1 MARSVREAEETHHDV
16 IGVVTTGATQIRAL
30 REQSNQAIAAHD
42 ADRTVSF
49 MAPDVAVGVAGGPT
63 LNGRDASRDAFAE
76 QFADKAFV
84 TYVRTIEQL
93 TLADPMRATERGRW
107 VGRWRIKSGIHEQGG
122 SYVAEWRFS
131 EMGWLIHSE
140 TFAES

>member
-1 MARSVREAEETHHDV
+1 MTGDV
-16 IGVVTTGATQIRAL
+16 QIRAL

-49 MAPDVAVGVAGGPT
+49 MAPDIVVGVAGGPT
-63 LNGRDASRDAFAE
+63 LKGRAASRDAFVE

-84 TYVRTIEQL
+84 TYVRTIEQVL
-93 TLADPMRATERGRW
+93 LVDPLRATERGQW
-107 VGRWRIKSGIHEQGG
+107 VGRWRLKAGVHEQGG

-140 TFAES
+140 TFLEA

>member
-1 MARSVREAEETHHDV
+1 MNGSM
-16 IGVVTTGATQIRAL
+16 QIRAL

-42 ADRTVSF
+42 PDRTVSF
-49 MAPDVAVGVAGGPT
+49 MAPDVVVGVAGGPT
-63 LNGRDASRDAFAE
+63 LTGREASCKAFAE

-84 TYVRTIEQL
+84 TYVRSIEQI
-93 TLADPMRATERGRW
+93 TMVDPMHATERGRW
-107 VGRWRIKSGIHEQGG
+107 VGRWRLKAGMHEQGG

-140 TFAES
+140 TFVEA

>member
-1 MARSVREAEETHHDV
+1 M
-16 IGVVTTGATQIRAL
+16 GVVTMGSDQIRAL

-49 MAPDVAVGVAGGPT
+49 MAPDIAVGVAGGPT
-63 LNGRDASRDAFAE
+63 LTGRDASRAAFVE
-76 QFADKAFV
+76 QFADTAFV
-84 TYVRTIEQL
+84 TYVRTIEQVMMV
-93 TLADPMRATERGRW
+93 DPMHATERGRW
-107 VGRWRIKSGIHEQGG
+107 VGRWRLKSGMHEQGG

-140 TFAES
+140 TFIEA

>member
-1 MARSVREAEETHHDV
+1 M
-16 IGVVTTGATQIRAL
+16 TGDTQIRVL

-49 MAPDVAVGVAGGPT
+49 MAPDIAVGVAGGPT
-63 LNGRDASRDAFAE
+63 LTGRDASRAAFAE
-76 QFADKAFV
+76 QFADTAFV
-84 TYVRTIEQL
+84 TYVRTIEQVMMVNPL
-93 TLADPMRATERGRW
+93 RATERGRW
-107 VGRWRIKSGIHEQGG
+107 VGRWRLKSGMHEQGG

-140 TFAES
+140 TFIEA

>member
-1 MARSVREAEETHHDV
+1 M
-16 IGVVTTGATQIRAL
+16 GVVTGDTQIRAL

-49 MAPDVAVGVAGGPT
+49 MAPDIAVGVAGGPT
-63 LNGRDASRDAFAE
+63 LTGRDASRAAFVE
-76 QFADKAFV
+76 QFADTAFV
-84 TYVRTIEQL
+84 TYVRTIEQV
-93 TLADPMRATERGRW
+93 TMVDPLRATERGRW
-107 VGRWRIKSGIHEQGG
+107 VGRWRLKAGMHEQGG

-140 TFAES
+140 TFVEA

>member
-1 MARSVREAEETHHDV
+1 M
-16 IGVVTTGATQIRAL
+16 GVVMTGAPQIRAL

-42 ADRTVSF
+42 VDRTVSF

-63 LNGRDASRDAFAE
+63 LHGRDASREAFAE

-84 TYVRTIEQL
+84 TYVRTIDQIA
-93 TLADPMRATERGRW
+93 LADPLRATERGRW
-107 VGRWRIKSGIHEQGG
+107 VGRWRLKAGMHEQGG

-140 TFAES
+140 TFIEA

>member
-1 MARSVREAEETHHDV
+1 M
-16 IGVVTTGATQIRAL
+16 TGDTQIRVL

-49 MAPDVAVGVAGGPT
+49 RAPDIAVGVAGGPT
-63 LNGRDASRDAFAE
+63 LTGRDASRAAFAE
-76 QFADKAFV
+76 QFADTAFV
-84 TYVRTIEQL
+84 TYVRTIEQVMMVNPL
-93 TLADPMRATERGRW
+93 RATERGRW
-107 VGRWRIKSGIHEQGG
+107 VGRWRLKSGMHEQGG

-140 TFAES
+140 TFIEA

>member
-1 MARSVREAEETHHDV
+1 M
-16 IGVVTTGATQIRAL
+16 TGDTQIRVL

-49 MAPDVAVGVAGGPT
+49 MAPDIAVGVAGGPT
-63 LNGRDASRDAFAE
+63 LTGRDASRAAFAE
-76 QFADKAFV
+76 QFADTAFV
-84 TYVRTIEQL
+84 TYVRTIEQVMMVNPL
-93 TLADPMRATERGRW
+93 RATERGRW
-107 VGRWRIKSGIHEQGG
+107 VGRWRLKAGMHEQGG

-140 TFAES
+140 TFIEA

>member
-1 MARSVREAEETHHDV
+1 MSVEA
-16 IGVVTTGATQIRAL
+16 QIRAL
-30 REQSNQAIAAHD
+30 REQSNSAIAAHD

-49 MAPDVAVGVAGGPT
+49 MAPDIVVGVAGGPT
-63 LNGRDASRDAFAE
+63 LTGLDASRAAFAE

-84 TYVRTIEQL
+84 TYVRTTEQV

-107 VGRWRIKSGIHEQGG
+107 VGRWRLKSGMHEQGG

-131 EMGWLIHSE
+131 EMGWLIYSE
-140 TFAES
+140 VFLQA

>member
-1 MARSVREAEETHHDV
+1 MS
-16 IGVVTTGATQIRAL
+16 VVTMGSDQIRAL

-42 ADRTVSF
+42 VDRTVSF

-63 LNGRDASRDAFAE
+63 LHGRDASREAFVE

-84 TYVRTIEQL
+84 TYVRTIEQV
-93 TLADPMRATERGRW
+93 TMVDSMRATERGQW
-107 VGRWRIKSGIHEQGG
+107 VGQWRLKAGMHEQGG
-122 SYVAEWRFS
+122 SYVVEWRFS

-140 TFAES
+140 TFIEA

>member
-1 MARSVREAEETHHDV
+1 MTDPTLH
-16 IGVVTTGATQIRAL
+16 IRAL
-30 REQSNQAIAAHD
+30 RDQSNQAIAAHD

-49 MAPDVAVGVAGGPT
+49 MAPDIVVGVAGGPT
-63 LNGRDASRDAFAE
+63 LKGRDASRGAFAE
-76 QFADKAFV
+76 QFADKSFV
-84 TYVRTIEQL
+84 TYVRTIEQV

-107 VGRWRIKSGIHEQGG
+107 VGRWRLKSGMHEQGG

-140 TFAES
+140 TFIEA